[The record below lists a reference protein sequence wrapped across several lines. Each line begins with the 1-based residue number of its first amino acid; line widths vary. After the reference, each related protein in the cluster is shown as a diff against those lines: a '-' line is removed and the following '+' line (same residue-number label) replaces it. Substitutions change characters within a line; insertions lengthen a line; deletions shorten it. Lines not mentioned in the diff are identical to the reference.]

1 MALTRRDG
9 LRLAGA
15 AAIGATL
22 PRLAQAQ
29 AWPTRSIKAMIPFGA
44 GSSVDV
50 VGRIVL
56 DQLAVQLGQ
65 PFYVENRGGAGGTIG
80 AAMVA
85 KAEPNGYTVLVNASA
100 HSAAPA
106 MYSTLPYDPLRDF
119 AAVANFGSVPQVVIV
134 NPKKGIK
141 TLKELMDRGKTGS
154 LSFSTAGVGS
164 TTHWAAERLRVS
176 AGVEALHVPFR
187 GPEAITEVVAGRVD
201 FMCPGV
207 SAALGF
213 IRSGEL
219 LPLAVCTP
227 KRTRALPDVPTTIEQ
242 GYPNSDYNFWN
253 GMLVPAKTPRPII
266 DRLHQETMKALN
278 NPNVLAKFEPQGVEP
293 MPLSPTEFDA
303 LIAKEIEMNRALVK
317 AAGLK
322 FN

>member
-1 MALTRRDG
+1 M
-9 LRLAGA
+9 
-15 AAIGATL
+15 
-22 PRLAQAQ
+22 AQAQ

-56 DQLAVQLGQ
+56 DQLSTQLGQ
-65 PFYVENRGGAGGTIG
+65 PIYVENRGGAGGTIG

-100 HSAAPA
+100 HSSAPA
-106 MYSTLPYDPLRDF
+106 MYSSLPYDPLRDF
-119 AAVANFGSVPQVVIV
+119 AAVANFGSVPQVVVV

-141 TLKELMDRGKTGS
+141 TLRELMERGKTGS

-201 FMCPGV
+201 FMCPGI
-207 SAALGF
+207 SGALGF

-227 KRTRALPDVPTTIEQ
+227 KRTRALPDLATTIEQ

-253 GMLVPAKTPRPII
+253 GMLVPVKTSREIV
-266 DRLHQETMKALN
+266 DRLHQECLKALRT
-278 NPNVLAKFEPQGVEP
+278 PNVLAKFEPQGVEP

-303 LIAKEIEMNRALVK
+303 LIAKEIETNKALVK

>member
-1 MALTRRDG
+1 MRISRRDWLG
-9 LRLAGA
+9 CAGVA
-15 AAIGATL
+15 AASVAL
-22 PRLAQAQ
+22 PCPAWAQ
-29 AWPTRSIKAMIPFGA
+29 AWPNRSIKAMIPFGA

-56 DQLAVQLGQ
+56 DQLATQLGQ
-65 PFYVENRGGAGGTIG
+65 PIYVENRGGAGGTIG
-80 AAMVA
+80 AGMVA

-106 MYSTLPYDPLRDF
+106 MYPSLPYDPLRDF
-119 AAVANFGSVPQVVIV
+119 SAVANFGSVPQVVIV
-134 NPKKGIK
+134 NPKKDIK
-141 TLKELMDRGKTGS
+141 TLKDLMDRGKAGS
-154 LSFSTAGVGS
+154 ISFSTAGVGS
-164 TTHWAAERLRVS
+164 TTHWAAERLCAS
-176 AGVEALHVPFR
+176 AGIKALHVPFR
-187 GPEAITEVVAGRVD
+187 GPEALTEVVAGRVD

-213 IRSGEL
+213 IRGGEL

-227 KRTRALPDVPTTIEQ
+227 KRTRALPDVATTIEQ

-253 GMLVPAKTPRPII
+253 GMLVPAKTPREIV
-266 DRLHQETMKALN
+266 DRLHQECTKALN

-293 MPLSPTEFDA
+293 MSLSPTEFDA
-303 LIAKEIEMNRALVK
+303 LIVKEIEINKALVK

-322 FN
+322 F